1 MSVFAIYFRHLDFM
15 IDFHLRQRLSKQILF
30 DWKICICGEL
40 LLLQQTHT
48 HTLYGNETVQA
59 RIWINET

>member
-30 DWKICICGEL
+30 DWKICICGV
-40 LLLQQTHT
+40 LLQQTHT
-48 HTLYGNETVQA
+48 HSLYYGNETAQYSSQ
-59 RIWINET
+59 NLDK